1 MVAVLLKW
9 DTVFCQSKKSLVTKS
24 KLTMLIT
31 QESNES
37 KRWVAEAGNTIL
49 SGKHADQEDG
59 RLMSQNSLLLGL
71 DGRFFYRTERGRSS
85 ESKVKMSYVL
95 QISPG
100 IASLREGICSFL
112 PSCSYPQMNRVR
124 MFPWTK
130 ALRFSIQA
138 EGQGS
143 QRQAIM
149 YRQYPFSEQMQW
161 EAKIKVKKRI
171 QPRVR
176 FCSYL

>member
-1 MVAVLLKW
+1 MLCGWLLWLDSTVPELQSPRYLYFSRSVSFVYNCLVNLTITESRLTLLLDNKVLRQKIM
-9 DTVFCQSKKSLVTKS
+9 TSF
-24 KLTMLIT
+24 
-31 QESNES
+31 
-37 KRWVAEAGNTIL
+37 
-49 SGKHADQEDG
+49 GKPADQEDG

-124 MFPWTK
+124 MFP
-130 ALRFSIQA
+130 
-138 EGQGS
+138 
-143 QRQAIM
+143 
-149 YRQYPFSEQMQW
+149 
-161 EAKIKVKKRI
+161 
-171 QPRVR
+171 
-176 FCSYL
+176 

>member
-1 MVAVLLKW
+1 
-9 DTVFCQSKKSLVTKS
+9 
-24 KLTMLIT
+24 MLIT

-37 KRWVAEAGNTIL
+37 KRRVAEAGNTIL

-100 IASLREGICSFL
+100 IASLREGIC
-112 PSCSYPQMNRVR
+112 
-124 MFPWTK
+124 
-130 ALRFSIQA
+130 
-138 EGQGS
+138 
-143 QRQAIM
+143 
-149 YRQYPFSEQMQW
+149 
-161 EAKIKVKKRI
+161 
-171 QPRVR
+171 
-176 FCSYL
+176 